1 MSQAERA
8 QRHERLAFWLAIFG
22 LWLLFFVQAW
32 NTPVLLDDWY
42 QLTFWRKHD
51 YGPASLWAY
60 GHYNYFHFNPRIGD
74 VLLAMINGPP
84 AVHLILTPL
93 VEVGLLLVTFAIA
106 FARWPR
112 ATWRDLQLLLFIQLM
127 IWVVIPIP
135 GIIYFYR
142 PFATNYLWAFGTTL
156 MLFVPY
162 RFAIARGASPR
173 RLWSIPLMLILG
185 WIAGMSNEHTGP
197 AAMVAIAIFILVAYK
212 RKQLRAWMIAG
223 GLGLWIGYP
232 MLFFAP
238 GQALRYAGMATHN
251 TPLNLL
257 KDRGLDG
264 CFEIIL
270 EFLNEAQNGTI
281 LFLVFVLY
289 FVRSYRRRGEEVPGL
304 PRTAVLT
311 VAIFVVAAGSI
322 LVTLFASPTATER
335 LFFAPALLLVAAFA
349 VIAERLYED
358 RALRT
363 FATIVCGFFFAYHVV
378 RFVWVYIEM
387 KAENDAR
394 FAKLQDAPDD
404 AVVEVP
410 PYTKQRRTRWFWGD
424 DFRYASLREYVGNEV
439 FDLNAIVY
447 DRHLR
452 WAEPIA
458 PEHYRPVRVYDPPLA
473 PEVAKTIA
481 PVRYTPTYWEWTIS
495 QHRRLLATTNID
507 DVPGHK
513 LVAYDVFVENANLDD
528 PKKRPIYVLRWT
540 PEGGFTFI
548 DGRPDDDELGRP
560 YVRVWQESVPK
571 NWVDSYVV
579 DCGKTR
585 RVEAVPDER
594 NHIGPMLP
602 ITLECKGVH
611 LAFMCEP
618 DKCWLAGKY
627 WR

>member
-1 MSQAERA
+1 MSQADRA
-8 QRHERLAFWLAIFG
+8 PRHERLAFWLSIFG

-42 QLTFWRKHD
+42 QLTHWRK
-51 YGPASLWAY
+51 YEFGLEAIWAY

-74 VLLAMINGPP
+74 VLLLIVNGPP
-84 AVHLILTPL
+84 AMHLILTPL
-93 VEVGLLLVTFAIA
+93 VQVGVLIITFAIA

-112 ATWRDLQLLLFIQLM
+112 ATWRDLQLLLFIQM
-127 IWVVIPIP
+127 MVWIVIPIP

-142 PFATNYLWAFGTTL
+142 PFATNYLWAFGITL
-156 MLFVPY
+156 ALFVPY
-162 RFAIARGASPR
+162 RIALARGTSPKA
-173 RLWSIPLMLILG
+173 LWAIPLMLVLG
-185 WIAGMSNEHTGP
+185 WTAGMCNEHTGP
-197 AAMVAIAIFILVAYK
+197 AAMVAIAIFIVIAHK

-223 GLGLWIGYP
+223 GVGLWIGYP

-238 GQALRYAGMATHN
+238 GQALRYAGMATRN
-251 TPLNLL
+251 TPINLL
-257 KDRGLDG
+257 KERGLDG
-264 CFEIIL
+264 CFEIII
-270 EFLNEAQNGTI
+270 EFINEAQNGI
-281 LFLVFVLY
+281 FLFLVIVLY
-289 FVRSYRRRGEEVPGL
+289 WVRSYRRRGEDVPGL
-304 PRTAVLT
+304 SRTRVLT

-335 LFFAPALLLVAAFA
+335 LFYAPAILLVAAFA
-349 VIAERLYED
+349 VIAEHLYED
-358 RALRT
+358 RALRK
-363 FATIVCGFFFAYHVV
+363 FATIVLGFFFAYHAV
-378 RFVWVYIEM
+378 RFVWVYIDA

-394 FAKLQDAPDD
+394 FAKLQNAPDN

-410 PYTKQRRTRWFWGD
+410 PYEMQRRTRWYWGD

-439 FDLNAIVY
+439 FDLKAIVY

-458 PEHYRPVRVYDPPLA
+458 PEHYIPIRTYDPPL
-473 PEVAKTIA
+473 PPDVAKTIA
-481 PVRYTPTYWEWTIS
+481 PVRYTPTYWEWTIA
-495 QHRRLLATTNID
+495 QHRRLLATTNIGEYQ
-507 DVPGHK
+507 GHK
-513 LVAYDVFVENANLDD
+513 LVAYDVKVEGAQLED
-528 PKKRPIYVLRWT
+528 PKHRPIYVLRWK
-540 PEGGFTFI
+540 PDSGFQFI

-560 YVRVWQESVPK
+560 YVRVWEDSVPK

-594 NHIGPMLP
+594 DHIGPMLP
-602 ITLECKGVH
+602 IALDCKGVH

-618 DKCWLAGKY
+618 DACWLAGKY